1 MEVYIDKENLRSF
14 IRARNDSRYKDCYD
28 DCYRMLKRQLH
39 INYNFSKSRELLED
53 EELKNYFMLAGQ
65 GNGDSEADTYIE
77 EMFPGRPV
85 KANVA
90 NEFDKRQRSAVYL
103 IDDEKTKLII
113 EKGALLI
120 GESGKEMATLNRL
133 FCGSDYD
140 FHKLY
145 NIQNPKSFANW
156 LQLKE
161 DKLNLPLSD
170 IILMDRYLGT
180 DLDLAPYNL
189 FKLLDVLVD
198 GVRDKV
204 NVVLFCSKEY
214 YNKND
219 KRTYSP
225 DWEKFRKEIKD
236 LLKKKTGFGCYVTFV
251 FYTQD
256 KNPHDRTILTNY
268 MLFRSGDSFCYYNS
282 RGDMISKGNS
292 LDVDSL
298 AKKSNFDYAMSFI
311 EMVQNLCDKIHELN
325 PDNILG
331 DKKSNYI
338 RFSEQL

>member
-14 IRARNDSRYKDCYD
+14 IHARKDPQYSDCYD

-39 INYNFSKSRELLED
+39 INYNFAKTKELIED
-53 EELKNYFMLAGQ
+53 EDLRSYFMMSMQ
-65 GNGDSEADTYIE
+65 GNGESEADTYVT
-77 EMFPGRPV
+77 EMFPTRPV
-85 KANVA
+85 KANTA
-90 NEFDKRQRSAVYL
+90 NEFDKKQRSAVYL
-103 IDDEKTKLII
+103 IDDEKAKLVID
-113 EKGALLI
+113 KGALLI

-133 FCGSDYD
+133 FCGRDYE

-145 NIQNPKSFANW
+145 NIQNRNSFTGW
-156 LQLKE
+156 EQLKQ
-161 DKLNLPLSD
+161 DQLNLPLSD

-180 DLDLAPYNL
+180 DVDLAPYNI

-198 GVRDKV
+198 GVHDKV
-204 NVVLFCSKEY
+204 NVVLLCSKEY

-219 KRTYSP
+219 RRAYSP
-225 DWEKFRKEIKD
+225 DWDKFRRDIKD
-236 LLKKKTGFGCYVTFV
+236 RLKRKTGFGCNVTLV

-256 KNPHDRTILTNY
+256 NNPHDRTILTNY

-282 RGDMISKGNS
+282 KGEMISKGNS

-311 EMVQNLCDKIHELN
+311 EMVQNLCDKIHGLN
-325 PDNILG
+325 PDNIFG

-338 RFSEQL
+338 NFQ